1 MRTFDHPNAANG
13 WRCPICNTA
22 ADRPVV
28 LVPIP
33 GTEDGG
39 IVKANQIHMACH
51 EVVLSMQLEAATATK
66 ARATP

>member
-1 MRTFDHPNAANG
+1 MRVFDHPNTRNG

-33 GTEDGG
+33 GTEDGRT
-39 IVKANQIHMACH
+39 AQAQQIHAACH
-51 EVVLSMQLEAATATK
+51 EVVLNMHMIAGEPK
-66 ARATP
+66 

>member
-1 MRTFDHPNAANG
+1 MRTFDHPNTSHG

-39 IVKANQIHMACH
+39 IVEARQIHAACH
-51 EVVLSMQLEAATATK
+51 EVVLSMHMVAGEATG
-66 ARATP
+66 RNS